1 MFTYIDTYIYTVY
14 SQIAFFW
21 KQQDGSYVTVVWQP
35 GKMTSEMTPATGQ
48 CEDGHP
54 PAWHRRF
61 FSNAR
66 CPTCHAATTDVINT
80 LWLVMTCWKMSLI
93 WWKIFPK
100 KCEGFRGSISMVG
113 APTSPWVVG
122 NSKPHLRLF
131 LCFSTSACSFCRF
144 LWDGTQ

>member
-54 PAWHRRF
+54 PA
-61 FSNAR
+61 
-66 CPTCHAATTDVINT
+66 
-80 LWLVMTCWKMSLI
+80 
-93 WWKIFPK
+93 
-100 KCEGFRGSISMVG
+100 
-113 APTSPWVVG
+113 
-122 NSKPHLRLF
+122 
-131 LCFSTSACSFCRF
+131 
-144 LWDGTQ
+144 